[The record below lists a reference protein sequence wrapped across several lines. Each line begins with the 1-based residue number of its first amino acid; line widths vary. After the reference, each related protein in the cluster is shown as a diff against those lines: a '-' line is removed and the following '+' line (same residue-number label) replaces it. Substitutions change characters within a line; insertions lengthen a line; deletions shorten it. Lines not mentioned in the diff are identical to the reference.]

1 MDRDIQFSQ
10 ITRDFKDYPCTE
22 DNPGCA
28 EIKSLLK
35 IIAWTE
41 YGEHP
46 VEKERLDRML
56 QKARDATDKIML
68 TLHDTLKAMDV
79 HNVHKGSVA
88 CELSVRTHGVSQW
101 WVHVERE

>member
-28 EIKSLLK
+28 EIIKSLLK

-79 HNVHKGSVA
+79 HNVHKGLKLI
-88 CELSVRTHGVSQW
+88 ELLRAGSSLGINTG
-101 WVHVERE
+101 